1 MKRKISEYLDS
12 KAESE
17 YDELDKIF
25 REYINGNI
33 KAIADTKGFT
43 KVEIFP
49 EISKKTRSIQIYFR
63 YYNFAGFIEFEN
75 DGYEYCLYVPDRK
88 QTIFDE
94 KNILKRIYSYTF
106 SIDSLFDELYNQ
118 IINDKR
124 LDKKDCL
131 IKNKKYKKYKAL
143 SNISL
148 LIPGLVIL
156 ILGLYVII
164 TDKSLY
170 VPILG
175 VISISGIIFH
185 LIFYCIST
193 KYQ

>member
-25 REYINGNI
+25 QEYINGNI

-49 EISKKTRSIQIYFR
+49 EISKNTRSIQIYFR

-94 KNILKRIYSYTF
+94 KNILKRIYSDTF

>member
-143 SNISL
+143 SIFFL
-148 LIPGLVIL
+148 FFTLIFIFIVGTYATL
-156 ILGLYVII
+156 
-164 TDKSLY
+164 TDKSLH
-170 VPILG
+170 PSLG
-175 VISISGIIFH
+175 TVAIAGLAFH
-185 LIFYCIST
+185 IIFYCIST